1 MTATAD
7 PDIAP
12 RPLCR
17 GWLHVGALGWVVP
30 ASVAL
35 IVMAGSGS
43 ARAAVAVYAA
53 TLAAAFAV
61 SGTYHRLGGAP
72 AGRLTMQRLDHATIY
87 LLIAGTYTPVCVL
100 ALPPEW
106 GIPLLVLVWAGAL
119 TGFTLKLTTSNGRFR
134 HALGALYIVLG
145 WTALVA
151 LPVIVTN
158 VSLAALA
165 LMIAGGA
172 SYTLGAIIFFRQRP
186 DPWPRVFGYHE
197 LWHACTVA
205 AGALH
210 FAMIWLV
217 AT

>member
-1 MTATAD
+1 
-7 PDIAP
+7 
-12 RPLCR
+12 
-17 GWLHVGALGWVVP
+17 VVP

-43 ARAAVAVYAA
+43 ARAAVAVYAV
-53 TLAAAFAV
+53 TLAGAFAV
-61 SGTYHRLGGAP
+61 SATYHRLGGAP
-72 AGRLTMQRLDHATIY
+72 AGRLRMQRLDHATIY

-100 ALPPEW
+100 ALPPAW
-106 GIPLLVLVWAGAL
+106 GIPLLAVVWAGSL
-119 TGFTLKLTTSNGRFR
+119 TGFVLKLATSNDRFR
-134 HALGALYIVLG
+134 RSLGALYVVLG
-145 WTALVA
+145 WTALLA
-151 LPVIVTN
+151 LPVIVSN

-197 LWHACTVA
+197 IWHACTVA
-205 AGALH
+205 AGAFH

>member
-1 MTATAD
+1 
-7 PDIAP
+7 
-12 RPLCR
+12 
-17 GWLHVGALGWVVP
+17 VGALGWVVP

-43 ARAAVAVYAA
+43 ARAAVAVYSA

-61 SGTYHRLGGAP
+61 SATYHRLGGAP
-72 AGRLTMQRLDHATIY
+72 AGRLRMQRLDHATIY

-100 ALPPEW
+100 ALPPKW
-106 GIPLLVLVWAGAL
+106 GIPLLAVVWTGAL
-119 TGFTLKLTTSNGRFR
+119 AGFTLKLATSNGRFKR
-134 HALGALYIVLG
+134 PLGALYVVLG

-172 SYTLGAIIFFRQRP
+172 SYTLGAIIFFRRRP

-197 LWHACTVA
+197 IWHACTVA
-205 AGALH
+205 AGASH